1 MKFSKILTIAVVAL
15 GATIALS
22 GCIRETFPKTSTIT
36 QEQLETGIDVDVTLL
51 KGISRGILAP
61 AYGGWEHTDF
71 GFPSVGVYNDQAA
84 QVVVTNGWTLGNAPA
99 YNRFYMGSWGKG
111 YANNSW
117 MPVHFWYTYYPQ
129 IKSCND
135 VIKMLAGKEESAG
148 SSAIARTYRA
158 NLYLDL
164 ARIFE
169 CLPMDEA
176 DIELQ
181 RGDVAGYNEG
191 YNRVKGLTV
200 PIVTED
206 TTEDAAKNNPRA
218 TREELFKF
226 ILNDLSI
233 AEAEFSK
240 DTYRKVSATDPDLA
254 VVYGLYARV
263 YLWLGGF
270 NEENTGELNG
280 ELPQGNE
287 AYALAAEYAQKAI
300 AEFGGAVM
308 NESEWTNPVTGFNTK
323 ASSWMWT
330 LYHSTDT
337 IAGNLHQF
345 SAHMAPEAAYGYCQF
360 TNPGVGSKAYE
371 RLGDGDF
378 RKKLMV
384 SPDHFTPVWNEELQQ
399 DVNVVDEAKAAADYA
414 EFAPYTQIS
423 LEEYMATAPYS
434 FFKFRP
440 AQGNRTDYMTAGAI
454 AMPVMRCEEMYFI
467 EMEAIA
473 HTQGA
478 DVAQMQLL
486 NFMKTYRDPSYACLT
501 NDIVDEIIFQKGIEF
516 WGEGLMMFDYKR
528 LDMGVNTSF
537 EGTNYDPNRRFKS
550 EGRVPWWTYCIPQGE
565 VQMNTA
571 LKGLNNPDPTLTLKN
586 AGSAE

>member
-1 MKFSKILTIAVVAL
+1 MKFTKILTTALVAL
-15 GATIALS
+15 GATLALS
-22 GCIRETFPKTSTIT
+22 GCIRETYPMTSTIT
-36 QEQLETGIDVDVTLL
+36 QEQLMGGQMDVVATNLL
-51 KGISRGILAP
+51 KGIPRGMLAP
-61 AYGGWEHTDF
+61 CYGGWEHTDF
-71 GFPSVGVYNDQAA
+71 GFPSAGVYNDQAA
-84 QVVVTNGWTLGNAPA
+84 QLVVTNGWTMGNATG
-99 YNRFYMGSWGKG
+99 YNRFMLGAWGKG
-111 YANNSW
+111 YGATGW

-135 VIKMLAGKEESAG
+135 VITLTEGNEDLASY
-148 SSAIARTYRA
+148 SAIARTYRA
-158 NLYLDL
+158 SFYLDL
-164 ARIFE
+164 ARLFE
-169 CLPMDEA
+169 CMTVD
-176 DIELQ
+176 D
-181 RGDVAGYNEG
+181 AGYTTTQVN
-191 YNRVKGLTV
+191 VAGLTV
-200 PIVTED
+200 PIVNEFTDE
-206 TTEDAAKNNPRA
+206 TAAKSNPRA
-218 TREELFKF
+218 TREEMFNF
-226 ILNDLSI
+226 ILSDLAF
-233 AEAEFSK
+233 AEEAFSSP
-240 DTYRKVSATDPDLA
+240 DYTPVSNTDPNLA

-263 YLWLGGF
+263 YLWLGAEDFVIDGM
-270 NEENTGELNG
+270 NG
-280 ELPQGNE
+280 ELPSGND
-287 AYALAAEYAQKAI
+287 AYALAAEYARKAI
-300 AEFGGAVM
+300 DTFGGAVM
-308 NESEWTNPVTGFNTK
+308 SEAEWTNVTTGFNTK

-516 WGEGLMMFDYKR
+516 WGEGHIMYDMKR
-528 LDMGVNTSF
+528 LNKGVECAY
-537 EGTNYDPNRRFKS
+537 EGSNYDPQRRFNS
-550 EGRVPWWTYCIPQGE
+550 EGRLPYWTPQIPQSETQVNLGIKAE
-565 VQMNTA
+565 D
-571 LKGLNNPDPTLTLKN
+571 NNPDPTDVFTPVK
-586 AGSAE
+586 GI